1 MQFQHCCT
9 YKCQQLHRLPSRRN
23 LHFHLCFG
31 GQGGDVGPV
40 PCSLCQLR
48 NARGSVLRPFTFLG
62 KGKNLPKWRVYF
74 LDLKKQEK
82 LETWMRASPVYRA
95 WGTVDMSVKTLF
107 RDVIVSECI
116 WKHSLCIWAVC
127 DAYWTS
133 MSILDFASHISD
145 VCEAFY
151 TIVSMWD
158 TPALWG
164 QCLRIL
170 LWPLDIW
177 SGSLLCDLY
186 IVRLSADV
194 WLR

>member
-1 MQFQHCCT
+1 MTCRKGVWKLVSLTGLNLALVRQAFIELLLEELNYWKVSISDLNSLDIPLWEKGYGSWFEMLSLVSVT
-9 YKCQQLHRLPSRRN
+9 LYWAWVTLDTSLRLYSVMWQWAN
-23 LHFHLCFG
+23 AFG
-31 GQGGDVGPV
+31 
-40 PCSLCQLR
+40 SIR
-48 NARGSVLRPFTFLG
+48 
-62 KGKNLPKWRVYF
+62 Y
-74 LDLKKQEK
+74 
-82 LETWMRASPVYRA
+82 ASE
-95 WGTVDMSVKTLF
+95 S
-107 RDVIVSECI
+107 
-116 WKHSLCIWAVC
+116 VC

-170 LWPLDIW
+170 SWLLDIW